1 MYVSAGILRG
11 QKMALDL
18 LELELKAVVS
28 HLIWVLGIE
37 PRSSVRA
44 ASTLNH

>member
-18 LELELKAVVS
+18 LELELKVVS